1 MIQAIS
7 VCSRRRAVTEAVEIT
22 DNRSPLFEL
31 ACMFVRFDHIARII
45 VAAITAAM

>member
-7 VCSRRRAVTEAVEIT
+7 VCSRRQAVTEAVEIT

-31 ACMFVRFDHIARII
+31 ARVLVRLNHVACFI
-45 VAAITAAM
+45 VNANHSMM